1 MKTIATF
8 ALLLLCGCTA
18 VKDHVLVGTSTVLG
32 FEVAQN
38 PATEMYQARLG
49 YARAEI
55 ALVPTN
61 NVNVLT
67 EMRFNNLFSFSG
79 GGIYQRMAIGDI
91 AVKQSVFMFAKDS
104 TGTLSLP
111 AADAI
116 SKAAPYLGLTP
127 TIGVSMPTNS
137 TPK

>member
-1 MKTIATF
+1 MKTIFTLF
-8 ALLLLCGCTA
+8 LLALCGCA
-18 VKDHVLVGTSTVLG
+18 SVKDHVLVGTSTVLG

-61 NVNVLT
+61 SVNVLT

-137 TPK
+137 IPK